1 MTRIDNKNKQAKM
14 LFGLVG
20 FPLHHSFSK
29 KFFTEK
35 FKMEEIDAEYLN
47 FETEN
52 LNELESIILNN
63 PNLQGFNVTIPYKE
77 KIIPLLSQISPEASK
92 IGAVNVV
99 KVVHDSNDILYKLIG
114 YNTDYIG
121 FKESIEPLLNRETE
135 TKALILGTGGASKS
149 VAQVFSDIG
158 ISWKKVSRNPD
169 DTQLS
174 YGDLTKEI
182 IYTHKIIVNA
192 TPVGTFPN
200 NKQSPCIPYEHL
212 TSAHLLYD
220 LVYNPEETIF
230 LKSGKKYGASTKNGM
245 EMLERQALA
254 AWKIWD

>member
-1 MTRIDNKNKQAKM
+1 MTRIENKNEQANM

-20 FPLHHSFSK
+20 FPLQHSFSK
-29 KFFTEK
+29 RFFTEK
-35 FKMEEIDAEYLN
+35 FRREEIEAEYLN
-47 FETEN
+47 FEIEN
-52 LNELESIILNN
+52 LNELERIILNN

-77 KIIPLLSQISPEASK
+77 IIIPLLSQISPEASK

-99 KVVHDSNDILYKLIG
+99 KVVRESNILYKLIG
-114 YNTDYIG
+114 YNTDYVG
-121 FKESIEPLLNRETE
+121 FKESIEPLLNREAE

-149 VAQVFSDIG
+149 VAQVFYDIG

-182 IYTHKIIVNA
+182 ISTHKVIVNA

-200 NKQSPCIPYEHL
+200 NEESPCIPYEYL

-220 LVYNPEETIF
+220 LVYNPEETMF
-230 LKSGKKYGASTKNGM
+230 LKSGKKYGVSTKNGL

-254 AWKIWD
+254 AWEIWN

>member
-1 MTRIDNKNKQAKM
+1 M

-20 FPLHHSFSK
+20 FPLQHSFSK
-29 KFFTEK
+29 RFFTEK
-35 FKMEEIDAEYLN
+35 FRREEIDAEFMN
-47 FETEN
+47 FEIEN

-77 KIIPLLSQISPEASK
+77 KINPLLSQISPEASK

-99 KVVHDSNDILYKLIG
+99 KVVRESNILYKLIG

-169 DTQLS
+169 GTQLS

-182 IYTHKIIVNA
+182 ISTHKVIVNA

-200 NKQSPCIPYEHL
+200 NEELPCIPYEYL

-220 LVYNPEETIF
+220 LVYNPEETMF
-230 LKSGKKYGASTKNGM
+230 LKSGKKYGAYTKNGL

-254 AWKIWD
+254 AWEIWI